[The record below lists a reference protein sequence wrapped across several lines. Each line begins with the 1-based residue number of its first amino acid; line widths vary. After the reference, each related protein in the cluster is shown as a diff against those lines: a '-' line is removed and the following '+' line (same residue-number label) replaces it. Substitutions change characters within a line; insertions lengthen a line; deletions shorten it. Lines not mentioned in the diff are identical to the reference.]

1 MTISEVVV
9 TVADARSH
17 NIEQYFAIAQGFEFE
32 FFNGDGYV
40 GLVEYGCF
48 HHSTRKLSIFG
59 KMPQQRIHTQEIAV
73 TAKPGNHPQTNRG
86 QHRFMPKFFAGV
98 DV

>member
-1 MTISEVVV
+1 VTINEMVV

-17 NIEQYFAIAQGFEFE
+17 NIEQYFAIAQRFEFL
-32 FFNGDGYV
+32 NGDGYV
-40 GLVEYGCF
+40 GLVKYDCF
-48 HHSTRKLSIFG
+48 HRTTRKLSIFG
-59 KMPQQRIHTQEIAV
+59 KMPQQRIYTQEIAV
-73 TAKPGNHPQTNRG
+73 TAKPGNHSQTNRG